1 MYGNDVPTIS
11 NVSASFIASVAG
23 SVPKIPNMPILYGLS
38 SSTTALPK
46 SDFTIGAFSFSAIAS
61 IEKLA
66 LDQ

>member
-1 MYGNDVPTIS
+1 
-11 NVSASFIASVAG
+11 
-23 SVPKIPNMPILYGLS
+23 MPILYGLS